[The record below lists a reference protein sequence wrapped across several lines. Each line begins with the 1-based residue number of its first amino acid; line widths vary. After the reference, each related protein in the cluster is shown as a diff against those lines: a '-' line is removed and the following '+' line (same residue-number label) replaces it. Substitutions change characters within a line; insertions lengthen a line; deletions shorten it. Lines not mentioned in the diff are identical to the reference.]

1 MTDINELVNVYRNI
15 REHKTTIV
23 RAHKDEVGELDEQ
36 MKAVSVEIHK
46 TLDSMGLE
54 SVKTESGTAF
64 KTTKDFVN
72 VQDIEEFRTFL
83 SETVAKDIYE
93 SLEFGGGVD
102 RDGISLAI
110 QEMFPWH
117 YFTKAISKDAVKTF
131 MKDNEGRAPDGVGYD
146 QQIEVQIRK

>member
-83 SETVAKDIYE
+83 SEAAAKDICE
-93 SLEFGGGVD
+93 NFSSL
-102 RDGISLAI
+102 GINEEGMAI
-110 QEMFPWH
+110 AVQELFPWH